1 MFNVFFHDQIS
12 KRVQEVEQS
21 KIKHEKSISAQ
32 IKFRDQLVTNNKK
45 RVRQRVMEM
54 SLDPVPMNRHEIS
67 TKLPEFKGE
76 SFIRH
81 RPKDAKQRIR
91 DAEVSNT
98 WLDTVPLLL
107 PPHNFRPRLKSKEI
121 NLDMKYTP
129 RDRYERVTDTWQ
141 SQRQF
146 LNNSWEVKPADSSG
160 SLMGKNFPNTLRRS
174 YYKTIESIALNMT
187 TPFRKGAISPQTN
200 NIRTD
205 LSMVDAE
212 DQQKNE
218 KKLVDIAKEVMEK
231 CKLRPLK
238 EEMRSVYTSR
248 SSKNQG
254 EPKLLVKKIATN
266 W

>member
-1 MFNVFFHDQIS
+1 MFNAFFHDQSS
-12 KRVQEVEQS
+12 KKAQDVEQN
-21 KIKHEKSISAQ
+21 KVKHLKSISAQ
-32 IKFRDQLVTNNKK
+32 IRFRDQLVTNNKK
-45 RVRQRVMEM
+45 RVKQRVMDM
-54 SLDPVPMNRHEIS
+54 SLDPVPINRHEIS

-81 RPKDAKQRIR
+81 RPKDAKQRIK
-91 DAEVSNT
+91 DIEVSNT

-107 PPHNFRPRLKSKEI
+107 PPHNFRPRLKEKEI

-146 LNNSWEVKPADSSG
+146 LDNSWEVKPADSSG
-160 SLMGKNFPNTLRRS
+160 SLTGRNFPNTLRRS
-174 YYKTIESIALNMT
+174 YYKTIESIALNIS
-187 TPFRKGAISPQTN
+187 TPFRKAVTSPHANDIGSDLAIAE
-200 NIRTD
+200 
-205 LSMVDAE
+205 VD
-212 DQQKNE
+212 DMQKNE
-218 KKLVDIAKEVMEK
+218 KKLVDIAKEVMDK

-238 EEMRSVYTSR
+238 EELRSVYTGR

-254 EPKLLVKKIATN
+254 EHKVLVKKIANN